1 MPNAGPGVKA
11 VTTATTTFPGHL
23 FPKHSSWAG
32 RVEDG
37 RPGGWLEGPT
47 CSVEVSQAHQPGL
60 WHLQLPLGSQGGPSH
75 RRLEEEGGGK
85 RARV

>member
-37 RPGGWLEGPT
+37 GPGGL
-47 CSVEVSQAHQPGL
+47 AGL
-60 WHLQLPLGSQGGPSH
+60 VVGVPP
-75 RRLEEEGGGK
+75 K
-85 RARV
+85 P